1 MHNRRNIVTL
11 LLHSGA
17 DTKLKNQLGKT
28 PEDIA
33 EADDRGDI
41 AQLLQKKEASD
52 ESQNKTRSSLLY
64 TNILHEQ
71 HQMNKTLEEM
81 VGLQDKQSEIISQLK
96 GKVMS
101 QANALNI
108 MQVQQQQMRRQLAE
122 IDQIAQN
129 ISKRIDVLVPKNTSS
144 SRFVFYRSKQ

>member
-1 MHNRRNIVTL
+1 
-11 LLHSGA
+11 
-17 DTKLKNQLGKT
+17 
-28 PEDIA
+28 
-33 EADDRGDI
+33 
-41 AQLLQKKEASD
+41 
-52 ESQNKTRSSLLY
+52 
-64 TNILHEQ
+64 
-71 HQMNKTLEEM
+71 MNKTLEEM